1 MARIRSVLAVVIS
14 LGVLAC
20 GAMPDRGGALS
31 AGTIQSIEHIDRGTA
46 AVAGVLASGAISGGP
61 VSAAEPNGA
70 SGAGAKSGAAVAGAV
85 ANAAAPAGETP
96 HSEVPGYRVNI
107 KLDSGSVRSINQADV
122 SALRVG
128 QRVRIDKDRV
138 VPE

>member
-1 MARIRSVLAVVIS
+1 MARMRSVVAIVASLAV
-14 LGVLAC
+14 LGC
-20 GAMPDRGGALS
+20 GGMPQRGGAAS
-31 AGTIQSIEHIDRGTA
+31 AGTIQSIEHIDRATVG
-46 AVAGVLASGAISGGP
+46 VAGVLASGAISGGP

-70 SGAGAKSGAAVAGAV
+70 GGAGSKSGAAVAGAV
-85 ANAAAPAGETP
+85 ANAAAPTAEAP
-96 HSEVPGYRVNI
+96 RSEVPGYRVNI
-107 KLDSGSVRSINQADV
+107 KLDSGSMRSVDQADV